1 MPGLR
6 HLAIG
11 PPAQGGHH
19 DVRRLARTEQVSLAA
34 DHMDGTGDSR
44 QQWGERMLIEPR
56 HRAGGVD
63 IAFPGAD
70 RLEAPSRDLIEPV
83 AGGGELLA
91 RVLLE
96 QVGKGGE
103 IASDRLDAVTEEC
116 GGAAADDRRGAGDR
130 GPGHQVGPLGRS
142 PEHHRAAER
151 VADAVGRTRQRFEEG
166 NQVSA
171 QLFQR
176 ALGLSEAGFTMSAKV
191 VRVGREVA
199 QPALDV
205 RPAVPVLR
213 KAVDHDRRRPLSGT
227 RVADIDIAEPD
238 LHAASPGPAP
248 LPAAAR
254 RSALRIFP
262 AGVIGIA
269 STMRRTSGQW
279 CFGKRLA

>member
-1 MPGLR
+1 MPGPR

-11 PPAQGGHH
+11 SPAQGSHH
-19 DVRRLARTEQVSLAA
+19 DVRRLARAEQVGLAA

-44 QQWGERMLIEPR
+44 QQRGERIFVEPR
-56 HRAGGVD
+56 HRAGGVH
-63 IAFPGAD
+63 IASPGAD
-70 RLEAPSRDLIEPV
+70 RLEAPGRDFIEPV

-91 RVLLE
+91 RVFLE

-103 IASDRLDAVTEEC
+103 IASDRLDAVSEEC
-116 GGAAADDRRGAGDR
+116 GGSSPDDRRGAGDR
-130 GPGHQVGPLGRS
+130 GPGHQVGAPGRD

-151 VADAVGRTRQRFEEG
+151 VADAVGRTRQCLEESDE
-166 NQVSA
+166 VSA

-176 ALGLSEAGFTMSAKV
+176 ALGPAEAGFAVSAKV
-191 VRVGREVA
+191 VGAGREIA
-199 QPALDV
+199 QPVLDV

-213 KAVDHDRRRPLSGT
+213 KAVDHDRRRPLSGAG
-227 RVADIDIAEPD
+227 VADIDIAEPD

-248 LPAAAR
+248 LPVTAVR

-269 STMRRTSGQW
+269 STMRRTSGQ
-279 CFGKRLA
+279 